1 MAEYPSSHVIS
12 VAFRAD
18 KRDGEIVAVFSGD
31 IDGATGELLAYALKG
46 QHCHVTRGYY
56 SQYTRPATWTEYA
69 PLLAE
74 LRTRYYFVHI
84 VKRVRWV

>member
-1 MAEYPSSHVIS
+1 MLDTTVIR

-18 KRDGEIVAVFSGD
+18 KRDGEIIAVFSGD
-31 IDGATGELLAYALKG
+31 VDKSTGELLAYAHKG

-56 SQYTRPATWTEYA
+56 TQHTRPSPWAEYA

-74 LRTRYYFVHI
+74 LRNRYYFVHI
-84 VKRVRWV
+84 VKRVRWTA

>member
-1 MAEYPSSHVIS
+1 MLDTTVIR

-18 KRDGEIVAVFSGD
+18 KHDGEIIAVFSGD
-31 IDGATGELLAYALKG
+31 VDKPTGELLAYAHKG

-56 SQYTRPATWTEYA
+56 TQNTRPASWTEYA
-69 PLLAE
+69 ALLAE

-84 VKRVRWV
+84 VKRVRWTV